1 MKVRLLN
8 VTCSL
13 KRGDALAG
21 VGASDLRLV
30 AHHG

>member
-8 VTCSL
+8 VEFSPN
-13 KRGDALAG
+13 RGGALAG
-21 VGASDLRLV
+21 VGAPGLRLV